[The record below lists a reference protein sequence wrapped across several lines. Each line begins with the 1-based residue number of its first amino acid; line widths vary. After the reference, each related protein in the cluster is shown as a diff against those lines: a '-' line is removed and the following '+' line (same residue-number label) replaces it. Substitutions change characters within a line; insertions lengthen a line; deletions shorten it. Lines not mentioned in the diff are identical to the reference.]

1 MTNNNLLIG
10 SIGTT
15 LSFVGT
21 AMQTNEVLQTIS
33 IIITIIGG
41 LITFIIMPLV
51 NWYKSAK
58 KDGKID
64 TKELKDGI
72 NIIVDGSEKIKE
84 ELDKKKGQ

>member
-10 SIGTT
+10 TIGTT

-58 KDGKID
+58 KDGKISA
-64 TKELKDGI
+64 KELQNGI

>member
-10 SIGTT
+10 TIGTT

-21 AMQTNEVLQTIS
+21 AMQTNEILQAIS

-58 KDGKID
+58 KDGKISA
-64 TKELKDGI
+64 KELQNGI

>member
-1 MTNNNLLIG
+1 MKNELISG
-10 SIGTT
+10 SVGTVLSAIGTG
-15 LSFVGT
+15 L
-21 AMQTNEVLQTIS
+21 QTNELLQTIS
-33 IIITIIGG
+33 LIITIIGG

-64 TKELKDGI
+64 TEELKDGI

-84 ELDKKKGQ
+84 EIDKKKGQ